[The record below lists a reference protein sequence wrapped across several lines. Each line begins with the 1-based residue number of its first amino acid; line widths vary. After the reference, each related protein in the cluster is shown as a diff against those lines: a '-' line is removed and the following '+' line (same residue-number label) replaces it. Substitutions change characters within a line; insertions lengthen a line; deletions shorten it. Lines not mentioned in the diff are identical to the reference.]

1 MSEVTDD
8 VTEAAGSQ
16 ISGGDAPPSATLGA
30 HLIRALRHRNYRLF
44 YSGQIISL
52 VGTFLT
58 QVATLWLVYHITGSA
73 YKLGI
78 VGFAGQIPMFVLAPF
93 AGVWGDRINRQK
105 LLVVT
110 QSLAMLQSFA
120 LAYLALT
127 KITVPEI
134 VLLSICQG
142 VINAFDLPG
151 RQAFLV
157 EMVTDR
163 TDLANAIAL
172 NSTMVHGARLFGPA
186 LAGLLIQQVGAG
198 FCFLLDGLSYIAV
211 IAALMAMRIQPRPR
225 PVKRSVITEFAD
237 GFRYV
242 WHFAPVRALLI
253 LMAVFSL
260 TGMPAFSILMPIFG
274 EFFGGKEHSA
284 QTFGFLMT
292 ASGGGALIGSIYLAS
307 RRTVI
312 GLGRVIAFGAIVFG
326 ASLVAFSFS
335 HHLWIS
341 LMICPIAGCAMIIT
355 FASSNTLVQTFVE
368 DSMRG
373 RVMSLF
379 TVSFMGMAPWG
390 NLLAGQ
396 LATWFGHAHRSA
408 VSSPVIG
415 ASHTLMIEGVICAL
429 VAINFARKLPALRPI
444 VRKLYVER
452 GILPPEIASG
462 IQVAAEVS
470 EGGT

>member
-1 MSEVTDD
+1 MSEAPPA
-8 VTEAAGSQ
+8 TESQ
-16 ISGGDAPPSATLGA
+16 PTLNYAKPDISGLD
-30 HLIRALRHRNYRLF
+30 HLLRALRHRNYRLF
-44 YSGQIISL
+44 FAGQIVSL

-73 YKLGI
+73 YVLGI

-93 AGVWGDRINRQK
+93 AGVWVDRINRQR

-110 QSLAMLQSFA
+110 QTLAMLQSFA

-134 VLLSICQG
+134 VLLSVCQG
-142 VINAFDLPG
+142 IINAFDLPA

-172 NSTMVHGARLFGPA
+172 NSTMVHGARLLGPA
-186 LAGLLIQQVGAG
+186 VAGLLIQHVGAG
-198 FCFLLDGLSYIAV
+198 LCFLLDGVSYIAV
-211 IAALMAMRIQPRPR
+211 IAALVAMRIQPRQR
-225 PVKRSVITEFAD
+225 PPKRSVVTEFAD

-242 WHFAPVRALLI
+242 WNFAPVRALLI

-274 EFFGGKEHSA
+274 EFFGGKQHSA
-284 QTFGFLMT
+284 QTLGFLMT
-292 ASGGGALIGSIYLAS
+292 ASGCGALIGSIYLAS

-312 GLGRVIAFGAIVFG
+312 GLGRVIAFGAVVFG
-326 ASLVAFSFS
+326 ASLVAFSLS
-335 HHLWIS
+335 HHLWVS
-341 LMICPIAGCAMIIT
+341 LLICPIAGCAMIIT
-355 FASSNTLVQTFVE
+355 FASSNTLIQTFVE

-396 LATWFGHAHRSA
+396 LATWFGRAHGGIP
-408 VSSPVIG
+408 SSVRG
-415 ASHTLMIEGVICAL
+415 ASYTLVFEGVICAI
-429 VAINFARKLPALRPI
+429 VAINFARKLPVLRPI

-452 GILPPEIASG
+452 GILPPEVATG
-462 IQVAAEVS
+462 MQMAAEVS
-470 EGGT
+470 EGAV